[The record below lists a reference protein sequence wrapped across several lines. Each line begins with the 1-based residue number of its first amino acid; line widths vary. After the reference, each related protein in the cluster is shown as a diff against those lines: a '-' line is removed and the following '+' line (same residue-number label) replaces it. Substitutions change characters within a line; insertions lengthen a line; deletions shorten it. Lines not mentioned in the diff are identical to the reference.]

1 MIKENLN
8 DLNKEIIQIFEQHKI
23 QESDML
29 NVYKNCLKDFERAYV
44 TKMEIEENVLNS
56 LRDIVWY
63 NLEHKNE
70 HDLTKLGNKFP
81 TFMTFCDKDNIISL
95 DEAQNLI
102 GELNE
107 IHRNFNEKPMYF
119 CYMTGPLENFEDNT
133 SINVLTTT
141 YHLIDE
147 KYLAD
152 NKAINILLNDYKTRI
167 IDLEKKRNIYT
178 NKEYDLTL
186 IEIIKKDNINN
197 FFDIDENIL
206 TNENHKLLYE
216 NKPIYIIHYLN
227 MEKASF
233 SYGICSELNE
243 SEIKHNCII
252 KQGSYGSPILNFA
265 NNKIIGITKEQN
277 RNYNLGTFLKIPIT
291 EFKKQI
297 DYNKSLEEEKKKNKL
312 KKIKPEDTNILL
324 EKPKMMIVFKTIKV
338 SFPMAVD
345 FGTTIEEL
353 LKNFLKIIKG
363 KNKIDLK
370 KEKIGFLF
378 NSVRLN
384 KNEKILKI
392 VVEKYFNNRRLP
404 TIIVTHL

>member
-1 MIKENLN
+1 MNNNSTQPIT
-8 DLNKEIIQIFEQHKI
+8 FEETQRI
-23 QESDML
+23 LEQM
-29 NVYKNCLKDFERAYV
+29 KNCICKINAQEMYGTGFF
-44 TKMEIEENVLNS
+44 
-56 LRDIVWY
+56 LRI
-63 NLEHKNE
+63 
-70 HDLTKLGNKFP
+70 
-81 TFMTFCDKDNIISL
+81 
-95 DEAQNLI
+95 
-102 GELNE
+102 
-107 IHRNFNEKPMYF
+107 
-119 CYMTGPLENFEDNT
+119 NFEDNT
-133 SINVLTTT
+133 NINVLTTT

-152 NKAINILLNDYKTRI
+152 NKVINILLNDYKTRI

-206 TNENHKLLYE
+206 SNENHKLLYE

-252 KQGSYGSPILNFA
+252 IQGSYGSPILNFT

-277 RNYNLGTFLKIPIT
+277 RNYNLGILLKNPII

-353 LKNFLKIIKG
+353 LKNFLKIVKG

-370 KEKIGFLF
+370 KDKIGFLF